1 MTINSHLFSII
12 VLEGL
17 NDLTTVMGPGY
28 VDDLKRQLGNEMEN
42 DTEFIQQIAGRSTR
56 GSGDNSDLIK
66 KVIDMLM
73 DRVIQPTMAR
83 IDKDKVDKYNKA
95 YDDIIELRDQTSVI
109 DNGSA
114 THIQLNRIKAKKAFD
129 ESIEVVTDIITKTK
143 VNRSRIK
150 DINCPD
156 QHRLLLR

>member
-1 MTINSHLFSII
+1 MSGLTNKSNDNQFSSLFNNI
-12 VLEGL
+12 LEGL

-109 DNGSA
+109 G
-114 THIQLNRIKAKKAFD
+114 KAAFG
-129 ESIEVVTDIITKTK
+129 EV
-143 VNRSRIK
+143 
-150 DINCPD
+150 
-156 QHRLLLR
+156 L

>member
-1 MTINSHLFSII
+1 MSDLNNKTNDNQFSSLFNR

-28 VDDLKRQLGNEMEN
+28 VEDLKRQLGNEMEN

-73 DRVIQPTMAR
+73 DRVIQPTMHW
-83 IDKDKVDKYNKA
+83 
-95 YDDIIELRDQTSVI
+95 Q
-109 DNGSA
+109 G
-114 THIQLNRIKAKKAFD
+114 
-129 ESIEVVTDIITKTK
+129 
-143 VNRSRIK
+143 
-150 DINCPD
+150 
-156 QHRLLLR
+156 

>member
-1 MTINSHLFSII
+1 
-12 VLEGL
+12 
-17 NDLTTVMGPGY
+17 
-28 VDDLKRQLGNEMEN
+28 
-42 DTEFIQQIAGRSTR
+42 
-56 GSGDNSDLIK
+56 
-66 KVIDMLM
+66 MLM

-150 DINCPD
+150 DINAQINIVYYYDNDTDSTGTPMVSPD
-156 QHRLLLR
+156 DEEKVERLQKRRSQLNEEIRELQQNLFTH